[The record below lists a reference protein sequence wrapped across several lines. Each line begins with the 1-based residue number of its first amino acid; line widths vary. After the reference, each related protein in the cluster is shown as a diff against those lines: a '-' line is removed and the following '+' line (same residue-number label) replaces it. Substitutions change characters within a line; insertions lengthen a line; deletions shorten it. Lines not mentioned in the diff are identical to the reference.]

1 MEGYLASTVSSA
13 MEAPDEAEVWVS
25 EHYPARN
32 QTAVPRRLSRRA
44 EDQRAV
50 VQAVDREAALV
61 VAAEE
66 ELLLGETR
74 EARVAEM
81 QAAQTT
87 MPAGV

>member
-25 EHYPARN
+25 LRYPARN
-32 QTAVPRRLSRRA
+32 QTGGPRHLARRA
-44 EDQRAV
+44 EDRQAV
-50 VQAVDREAALV
+50 VLAVVLAAALV

-74 EARVAEM
+74 EARAAVI
-81 QAAQTT
+81 QVAQTT
-87 MPAGV
+87 MPAWV

>member
-13 MEAPDEAEVWVS
+13 MEAEVWVS

-32 QTAVPRRLSRRA
+32 QTAGPRRLARRA
-44 EDQRAV
+44 EARRAV

-66 ELLLGETR
+66 KLLLGETM
-74 EARVAEM
+74 EARAAVM

-87 MPAGV
+87 MPAWV